1 MKKKHKMFK
10 ITYQLQQEPS
20 NQKLDIDVDFVRE
33 DQYLSLTPHTNCSAG
48 FKPYMIKKIIN
59 KNIPESMTGFGSLPV
74 YNSFGLDPG
83 VLKKINR
90 AIYLEKNELAANII
104 QRWYND
110 AMFRPNGSG
119 FETAKSRFESNC

>member
-1 MKKKHKMFK
+1 MFK

-33 DQYLSLTPHTNCSAG
+33 DQYSSITPHTNCSAG

-74 YNSFGLDPG
+74 YNSFGFTCALQPPAATSC
-83 VLKKINR
+83 L
-90 AIYLEKNELAANII
+90 LPPEKDS
-104 QRWYND
+104 R
-110 AMFRPNGSG
+110 
-119 FETAKSRFESNC
+119 ETSPFTIEGKSWIMEY